1 MTTFFRVCGVIFFL
15 AAALFLVLSVFSL
28 SILAPL
34 TAAVLAFLA
43 FGEVAAGLGFI
54 YLADVKERL
63 DKYESESEKA
73 SEKKRDSEE

>member
-1 MTTFFRVCGVIFFL
+1 MTTFFRICGVIFFL
-15 AAALFLVLSVFSL
+15 ATALFLVLSVFSL

-63 DKYESESEKA
+63 DKYESESKKA
-73 SEKKRDSEE
+73 SEKKKDIEE

>member
-1 MTTFFRVCGVIFFL
+1 MTTFFRICGVIFFL

-28 SILAPL
+28 SISAPL

-54 YLADVKERL
+54 YLANVKERL
-63 DKYESESEKA
+63 DKYESESEKI